1 MLDFLLHIDDY
12 LGNLIRDFGPW
23 IYGLLFLIIFAETGL
38 VVTPFLPGDTL
49 LFAAGMLSNASKSVP
64 NPLNIY
70 VVLLVLSVAP
80 VVGDLCNYN
89 LGRMLGRKL
98 VAKKKILKP
107 EHIEKTNKF
116 FAKHGPK
123 AIMLARWV
131 PVVRTMAPFVAGI
144 GEMPFKTFIRYSIL
158 GGLLWVWVCVGA
170 GYFFG
175 RIQVVRDNFEIAM
188 LAMIAITVIPVIIE
202 VVKARREAKHEALAR
217 SKAEA
222 EPVS

>member
-12 LGNLIRDFGPW
+12 LGDLIRNFGPW
-23 IYGLLFLIIFAETGL
+23 IYGLLFLIVFAETGL

-89 LGRMLGRKL
+89 LGRVVGRKL

-144 GEMPFKTFIRYSIL
+144 GEMPFRTFIKFSVL
-158 GGLLWVWVCVGA
+158 GALVWVWVCVGA

-175 RIQVVRDNFEIAM
+175 RIPVVRDNFEIAM

-202 VVKARREAKHEALAR
+202 VVKARREAKHAA
-217 SKAEA
+217 STEA
-222 EPVS
+222 ETVS